1 MSRPQGSRNALA
13 FIFITVLIDMAT
25 MGVIMPVLPDL
36 IRDLTGKDLAGASFY
51 GGGLMLSFAAMQF
64 LFSPIV
70 GNLSDRFGRRPIL
83 LLSLG
88 GLAINMVLMAL
99 APTLLWLFFGRI
111 ISGVFGATM
120 STASAYIADVSPPD
134 KRAANFGLIGAAFG
148 VGFVL
153 GPVIGGVL
161 AQYGVR
167 APFYAAAALTFIN
180 LLYGV
185 LVLPESLVP
194 EKRRPFEWR
203 RANPLG
209 AFYHL
214 RSRPVVLSFAFV
226 MLVFGVANP
235 VYPTV
240 WAFYTQEKFGWTAF
254 DVGLSLGLVGIV
266 FGLSQTFFIRWA
278 IPRFGEVRSAMI
290 GLSVLAVVFTAYALS
305 PVGWLVYIIILMSFP
320 AGLTVPSLQGIMSNR
335 TSESEQ
341 GELQGA
347 LASIAAVGAVIGPML
362 FAGLFGVFSAKD
374 APVYFPGAPFIA
386 AAALCLGGLIGLRFA
401 VKKMREHPK
410 NPFQLDEHEHHE

>member
-1 MSRPQGSRNALA
+1 MSRPLRSRNALI
-13 FIFITVLIDMAT
+13 FIFITVLIDMASF
-25 MGVIMPVLPDL
+25 GVIMPVLPDL
-36 IRDLTGKDLAGASFY
+36 IRDLTGQDLAGASFY
-51 GGGLMLSFAAMQF
+51 GGGLMLAFAAMQF
-64 LFSPIV
+64 LCSPII
-70 GNLSDRFGRRPIL
+70 GNLSDRFGRRPVL

-88 GLAINMVLMAL
+88 GLAANMVLMAV
-99 APTLLWLFFGRI
+99 APNLLWLFVGRI
-111 ISGVFGATM
+111 ISGIFGATM

-148 VGFVL
+148 MGFVL

-167 APFYAAAALTFIN
+167 APFYAAAALGFIN
-180 LLYGV
+180 LLYGIF
-185 LVLPESLVP
+185 VLPESLPP

-209 AFYHL
+209 AFFHL
-214 RSRPVVLSFAFV
+214 KERPVVLSFALV
-226 MLVFGVANP
+226 MLFFGIANP

-240 WAFYTQEKFGWTAF
+240 WAFYTQEKFGWDAF
-254 DVGLSLGLVGIV
+254 DVGVSLGIVGVV
-266 FGLSQTFFIRWA
+266 FGLSQALFIRWA
-278 IPRFGEVRSAMI
+278 IPRLGEVRSAAI
-290 GLSVLAVVFTAYALS
+290 GLTVLSLAFTAYALS
-305 PVGWLVYIIILMSFP
+305 PVGWLVYVVILLSFP
-320 AGLTVPSLQGIMSNR
+320 AGLIGPSMLGIMSNR

-347 LASIAAVGAVIGPML
+347 LASIAAVGAVIGPVL

-386 AAALCLGGLIGLRFA
+386 AAALCLAGLIGLRFA

-410 NPFQLDEHEHHE
+410 DISQLDK